1 MNKKEIAKSE
11 RLLRKLG
18 FSEKEIKTIIKKA
31 GKNTTAE
38 DITTLAMWTL
48 AVSVAFVLA
57 EIVGLPNEITIP
69 RVIKLLKKYQN

>member
-18 FSEKEIKTIIKKA
+18 YNEKQIKTIIKKA

-38 DITTLAMWTL
+38 EVATLAMWTL
-48 AVSVAFVLA
+48 AFSVAFVLA